1 MAEREDLSWTDFGRA
16 GRELAQ
22 TIADDGYRPEL
33 VLTVARGG
41 LFLAGSLSYA
51 LDVKAMYLVN
61 VEFYTGVDARLEM
74 PVLLPPAPQP
84 SDLDGARVLIV
95 DDVAD
100 TGATLELV
108 RDFCAPHVADARIAV
123 VYQKPSSIVTCEY
136 VWKRTDRWVNF
147 PWSSE
152 PPVMRTL

>member
-1 MAEREDLSWTDFGRA
+1 MADRKNLTWADFGRA
-16 GRELAQ
+16 GRELAVA
-22 TIADDGYRPEL
+22 IARDGYRPDL

-84 SDLDGARVLIV
+84 ADLNGARVLIV

-100 TGATLELV
+100 TGATLQLV
-108 RDFCAPHVADARIAV
+108 RDFCAPHVADTRVAV
-123 VYQKPSSIVTCEY
+123 VYEKPQSTVTCEY
-136 VWKRTDRWVNF
+136 VWSRTDKWINF

-152 PPVMRTL
+152 PPVTH